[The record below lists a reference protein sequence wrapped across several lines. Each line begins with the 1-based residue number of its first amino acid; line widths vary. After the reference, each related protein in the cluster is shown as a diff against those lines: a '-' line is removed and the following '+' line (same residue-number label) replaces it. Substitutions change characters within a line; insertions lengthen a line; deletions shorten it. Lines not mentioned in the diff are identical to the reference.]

1 MKNDTANDAASVP
14 SQSLTDDIV
23 EWLNEEIR
31 SLRLKPGDKLP
42 SEKQLGEQFGVSR
55 SVVRE
60 ALSQLKSEGIIN
72 SQQGR
77 GVFVNERG
85 SRQTFRLDVTALNDA
100 EGLEHVIELLVT
112 LEAAAARYA
121 AVRHTPDDLKR
132 IKQALVGMEYA
143 IVNDRLGDEEDYSF
157 HQAIVDSTKNP
168 HFRML
173 NEYLE
178 RHVRRLIRQARTN
191 TAANYQNLVQ
201 AVQDEHKA
209 IVKAI
214 EDRDP
219 AAAALAAETHLRNA
233 AKRLNKYLRD

>member
-85 SRQTFRLDVTALNDA
+85 SRRPSGWT
-100 EGLEHVIELLVT
+100 
-112 LEAAAARYA
+112 
-121 AVRHTPDDLKR
+121 
-132 IKQALVGMEYA
+132 
-143 IVNDRLGDEEDYSF
+143 
-157 HQAIVDSTKNP
+157 
-168 HFRML
+168 
-173 NEYLE
+173 
-178 RHVRRLIRQARTN
+178 
-191 TAANYQNLVQ
+191 
-201 AVQDEHKA
+201 
-209 IVKAI
+209 
-214 EDRDP
+214 
-219 AAAALAAETHLRNA
+219 
-233 AKRLNKYLRD
+233 